1 MFLKCLLNF
10 FFTFLL
16 CRGGLELRIT
26 GTYLDTIQR
35 PKIFII
41 YPSSNGSLETDVR
54 VRTDVGHL

>member
-1 MFLKCLLNF
+1 MFSKCQLNF
-10 FFTFLL
+10 FFKFLL

-35 PKIFII
+35 PKIFVI

-54 VRTDVGHL
+54 VRTSLR